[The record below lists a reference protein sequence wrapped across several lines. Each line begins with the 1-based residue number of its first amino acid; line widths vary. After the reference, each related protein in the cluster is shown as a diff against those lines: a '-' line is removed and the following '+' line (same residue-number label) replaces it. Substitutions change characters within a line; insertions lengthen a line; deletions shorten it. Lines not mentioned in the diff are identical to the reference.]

1 MSLFKSKEEQMHLL
15 KLNDDSSWMWT
26 LNGKRYLVDPWFT
39 PSQVDFY
46 PWFSEQFHVTKQP
59 TISELGS
66 VDFIFI
72 SHPFTDHCNKETL
85 LQCDPNIPVIAD
97 ATVRKKIGKWSHF
110 TTLLSLE
117 EAELRIEKFG
127 SGSVLDPVH
136 NAFIF
141 HTDSGKL
148 LYAPHGSRAKSIP
161 SVDVLIATT
170 TNYTLP
176 FFLGGT
182 INLGIHKAMQLL
194 QTTQAKKLITTH
206 DEQKVGKGLVEKMA
220 KKHYENA
227 ISLPE
232 ILCLKAGEDFVY
244 P

>member
-1 MSLFKSKEEQMHLL
+1 MRLE

-46 PWFSEQFHVTKQP
+46 PWFSEQFHVTEQP
-59 TISELGS
+59 LISALES

-97 ATVRKKIGKWSHF
+97 HVVRKKMAKWRHF

-117 EAELRIEKFG
+117 EAELHIEKFG
-127 SGSVLDPVH
+127 SGSFLDPVH
-136 NAFIF
+136 NAFVF
-141 HTDSGKL
+141 HTDAGKL
-148 LYAPHGSRAKSIP
+148 LYAPHGSRLKTVPAI
-161 SVDVLIATT
+161 DVLITT
-170 TNYTLP
+170 TTSYKLP
-176 FFLGGT
+176 FWLGGT
-182 INLGIHKAMQLL
+182 INLGINKALQLL
-194 QTTQAKKLITTH
+194 EKTNAKKLITTH
-206 DEQKVGKGLVEKMA
+206 DEQKVGKGLVEKLA
-220 KKHYENA
+220 RKHYENEF
-227 ISLPE
+227 SLPE
-232 ILCLKAGEDFVY
+232 ILGLKAGDVFMY